1 MLDVGRKSK
10 GPGKWLRINKC
21 ATIAGTIVL
30 SLITMALLVPL
41 LPLQDPLETDY
52 DRVLEPPSASHLLG
66 TDTHGRDQ
74 LSRILWASRTSL
86 FVGVVATSLAFGAG
100 IIIGGLAGLGGR
112 FVDSIFMRFGEIFLA
127 FPVILG
133 AMAIMV
139 MFGPGRTTVFIAI
152 ALFGWPV
159 FARVFRSSVI
169 SVKESEYVKAA
180 RALGASDS
188 RIFLTH
194 IIPNSIT
201 PLISYAAM
209 SVAGAIL
216 AEASLSFVGLGIQR
230 PYPSWGTMLDE
241 AMGLFEANPWFVLAP
256 GAAVTLTAAAFIV
269 LGGAASRAIVEP
281 GGSA

>member
-1 MLDVGRKSK
+1 MPGIERESK
-10 GPGKWLRINKC
+10 GPGRWLQANKRI
-21 ATIAGTIVL
+21 TIAGAL
-30 SLITMALLVPL
+30 ALALIALALLVPL
-41 LPLQDPLETDY
+41 LPLQDPLEPDY

-86 FVGVVATSLAFGAG
+86 YVGVVATSLAFGAG
-100 IIIGGLAGLGGR
+100 IIFGGIAGYGGR
-112 FVDSIFMRFGEIFLA
+112 FVDSIFMRFGEVFLA
-127 FPVILG
+127 FPVVLG

-139 MFGPGRTTVFIAI
+139 MFGPGRTTVFMAL

-180 RALGASDS
+180 RALGASDF
-188 RIFLTH
+188 RIFMTH
-194 IIPNSIT
+194 ILPNSIT
-201 PLISYAAM
+201 PLISYTAM

-241 AMGLFEANPWFVLAP
+241 AMGLFEVTPWFVLAP
-256 GAAVTLTAAAFIV
+256 GVAVTVTAAAFII